1 MATNHFVRDD
11 QSIGILQA
19 VKDGRFIAIARRPG
33 WFTRPARDIELA
45 QFCWYLSTGK
55 IAIAKCKRRPLKSQ
69 FKKAYMVLAGPHR
82 PPAAHCLACNLNCF
96 SPPSRLRILGG
107 QIDAR
112 PEIVP

>member
-45 QFCWYLSTGK
+45 QFCWYYQLVK
-55 IAIAKCKRRPLKSQ
+55 LRLQNAKEDR
-69 FKKAYMVLAGPHR
+69 
-82 PPAAHCLACNLNCF
+82 
-96 SPPSRLRILGG
+96 
-107 QIDAR
+107 
-112 PEIVP
+112 